1 MASDQ
6 DRHLWLGGAVDPA
19 THERTGQDVGVDT
32 DDLTT
37 HGVIVGM
44 TGSGKT
50 GLGIILLEEAL
61 LEGIPCLV
69 LDPKGD
75 MANLLLTFP
84 ELAADDFAPWV
95 QGDDDPADVAETW
108 RSGLEGWG
116 IDGAR
121 IAAMRERSELAVYT
135 PGSTAAQALDIV
147 GDLSPPPEGTD
158 PEAVADQIESYV
170 SGLLALVDIDADPL
184 ASREHILLSNLID
197 HAWSSGEAL
206 DLGRLVS
213 MVQQPPIRKL
223 GVIDLDT
230 FFPAED
236 RVQLALRLNGL
247 LASPSFAAWAQGVPL
262 DIERLLWPDG
272 STPAAAILS
281 LAHLSDSE
289 RQFVVSLVLSQL
301 VTWMR
306 AQPGSDDL
314 RVLVY
319 MDEVMG
325 FVPPS
330 AAPPAKRPILTILK
344 QARAYGVGMVL
355 STQNPVDLDYKAI
368 SNAGTW
374 LIGRLQTERD
384 RDRLLDGM
392 TSASGAVDRSTLA
405 ETISGLAKREFLLHQ
420 TSADTPTT
428 MTTRW
433 AMSYLAGPL
442 TKAQLGE
449 LERSAPDADGAPAE
463 VPAAEPTGP
472 AAPALADDE
481 TDLPPEAPS
490 SVEVRHVAAS
500 APWVAT
506 VGGDPS
512 SGRYQP
518 GLAVTVDLLYDD
530 TKADLRHTETYEAV
544 VFPIGDG
551 ITPEDLH
558 EVDHDERDLLTE
570 AAQGARFVLADVDL
584 GDRKLYT
591 EAKRT
596 VADTLYRQRTVTI
609 WRNAE
614 LKLWSRVNEDRET
627 FAARCRTAAED
638 HIDDEADVLRQ
649 KLDKQRDKL
658 VVALRKAE
666 DRVRELD
673 ADLDRNR
680 NEGIGDVAGALLGS
694 LLGGRRRTRSL
705 ARSMASKQRSAA
717 KTRERLDT
725 ALNRQLEKE
734 EALVELEQDLADGLT
749 AIEDEWLEHAEAI
762 EEVDI
767 PLDKSDIDVRAPVLI
782 WVPSAD

>member
-1 MASDQ
+1 MANDA
-6 DRHLWLGGAVDPA
+6 DRHLWLGGEVDPA
-19 THERTGQDVGVDT
+19 THERTGADIGVDT

-84 ELAADDFAPWV
+84 DLAAEDFAPWV
-95 QGDDDPADVAETW
+95 GGDDDPGEVADTW

-121 IAAMRERSELAVYT
+121 IAALRQRAELAVYT
-135 PGSTAAQALDIV
+135 PGSTAARALDIV
-147 GDLSPPPEGTD
+147 GDLSAPPAGTD
-158 PEAVADQIESYV
+158 AEAVADQIESYV
-170 SGLLALVDIDADPL
+170 SGLLGLVDIDADPL
-184 ASREHILLSNLID
+184 ASREHILLSNLIE
-197 HAWSSGEAL
+197 HAWASGEEL
-206 DLGRLVS
+206 DLGRLVA

-230 FFPAED
+230 FFPADD
-236 RVQLALRLNGL
+236 RVELALRLNGL

-272 STPAAAILS
+272 TTPAAAILS

-301 VTWMR
+301 ITWMR

-325 FVPPS
+325 FVPPT

-392 TSASGAVDRSTLA
+392 ASASGAVDRSTLA
-405 ETISGLAKREFLLHQ
+405 ATISGLAKREFVLHR
-420 TSADTPTT
+420 SGSDTPTT

-449 LERSAPDADGAPAE
+449 LTPTAPTTGAGSDPE
-463 VPAAEPTGP
+463 PAATEPDLG
-472 AAPALADDE
+472 DDE
-481 TDLPPEAPS
+481 TDLAPEAPS
-490 SVEVRHVAAS
+490 SVAVRYVAPS
-500 APWVAT
+500 APWIDA
-506 VGGDPS
+506 VGGAAS
-512 SGRYQP
+512 SARHRP

-544 VFPIGDG
+544 IYPIGDG
-551 ITPEDLH
+551 VAPDDLH
-558 EVDHDERDLLTE
+558 EVDHDERDLLE
-570 AAQGARFVLADVDL
+570 AAPDGARFVLPRVDL
-584 GDRKLYT
+584 GDRKFYT

-614 LKLWSRVNEDRET
+614 LKLWSRVNEERDA
-627 FAARCRTAAED
+627 FVARCRAAADAE
-638 HIDDEADVLRQ
+638 IDDEADRLRR
-649 KLDKQRDKL
+649 KLDQRRDKV
-658 VVALRKAE
+658 VVALRKAQ

-673 ADLDRNR
+673 ADLSRNR
-680 NEGIGDVAGALLGS
+680 NEGLGDVAGALLGS
-694 LLGGRRRTRSL
+694 LLGGRRGTRSL
-705 ARSMASKQRSAA
+705 ARSMASKQRNAA

-725 ALNRQLEKE
+725 AMNRQLEQE
-734 EALVELEQDLADGLT
+734 HALAELEQDLADGLV
-749 AIEDEWLEHAEAI
+749 AIEDEWMARAEAV

-767 PLDKSDIDVRAPVLI
+767 PLDKSDIEVRAPVLI